1 MTIMMGTFL
10 LFMTGLL
17 VLADENRQSPSET
30 VKAQLCRFY
39 VAYFNLEQQTNYYER
54 LLLARLPDMNWEG
67 PHPYL
72 MFLSEYH
79 RDPDNVHE
87 FNFTVKKYQR
97 RFLDYDVFFIYPSTT
112 HALPYK
118 LGINDQFEFV
128 RFRGFIED
136 SHISG
141 DTSAFLS
148 YDDGLSFNSTDIPAG
163 DNTIV
168 SEFIYDWIQLTQ
180 FADHPDFIKLLSNEY
195 TLIDQDVL
203 GSCVTVELKQ
213 SYYGQESS
221 VVHKEWKYKIP
232 KKGQPVL
239 KLHAQREDTD
249 RSVFDDAS
257 SETGGS
263 LESPWIRVTN

>member
-1 MTIMMGTFL
+1 MINVMGTLL
-10 LFMTGLL
+10 LFMSGLL

-39 VAYFNLEQQTNYYER
+39 VAYFNMEQGTNYYER
-54 LLLARLPDMNWEG
+54 LLLARLPDMHWEG
-67 PHPYL
+67 PHPYF
-72 MFLSEYH
+72 MLSINN

-87 FNFTVKKYQR
+87 FNFTVMKYQR

-128 RFRGFIED
+128 RFRGFIEN
-136 SHISG
+136 SHISS

-148 YDDGLSFNSTDIPAG
+148 YDDGFSFNSTDIPTG
-163 DNTIV
+163 DHTRV

-180 FADHPDFIKLLSNEY
+180 FDDHPNFIKLLSNEY

-213 SYYGQESS
+213 SYDVQGVMIY
-221 VVHKEWKYKIP
+221 KEWKYKIP
-232 KKGQPVL
+232 EYGQPVL
-239 KLHAQREDTD
+239 KLHTQREDTD

-263 LESPWIRVTN
+263 LESPWIRVTK